1 VKFTETCLPGA
12 YIIDI
17 EPVADDRGFFARSW
31 CKNEF
36 AAQGLNT
43 SLAQC
48 NISSNKKK
56 GTLRGLHYQESPYE
70 EAKLVRCTRG
80 AIYDVIVDL
89 RPESLASWAWI
100 AVELSADNGR
110 MLYIPE
116 GFAHGF
122 QTLTDDAEVLYHMS
136 EFYHPEAAHGVPWND
151 PALGI
156 DWPIT
161 PPSLSVRDQSHP
173 CLQRGS
179 TPR

>member
-1 VKFTETCLPGA
+1 MKFTETRLPGA

-17 EPVADDRGFFARSW
+17 EPVEDDRGFFARSW

-48 NISSNKKK
+48 NISFNKKK
-56 GTLRGLHYQESPYE
+56 GTLRGLHYQERPYE

-89 RPESLASWAWI
+89 RPDSPVRRAWI

-110 MLYIPE
+110 TFYIPK

-151 PALGI
+151 PAFGI
-156 DWPIT
+156 NWPIL
-161 PPSLSVRDQSHP
+161 PPILSVRDQSYV
-173 CLQRGS
+173 CLRNGS
-179 TPR
+179 AS